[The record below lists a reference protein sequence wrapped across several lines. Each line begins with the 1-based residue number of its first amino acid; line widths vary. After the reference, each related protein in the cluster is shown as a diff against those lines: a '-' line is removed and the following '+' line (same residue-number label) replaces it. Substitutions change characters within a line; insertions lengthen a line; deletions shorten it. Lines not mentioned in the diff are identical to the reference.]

1 MLCEFDQ
8 LRWTRVIQQRT
19 YIIWSYLLE
28 ILFFDPR
35 CNKRSLRC
43 YNIILGKFRLDEYC
57 SCCFC
62 CYLIYVCVGFTCVGM
77 YITTGELTISPSTCC
92 LANQAFISILFTM
105 VMLLHFED
113 IVCVLQAMTY
123 CKIQNFNGPS

>member
-1 MLCEFDQ
+1 MNLTNYDGHRSYNKNIYNLVLPFGNIIFRSKMQ
-8 LRWTRVIQQRT
+8 L
-19 YIIWSYLLE
+19 
-28 ILFFDPR
+28 
-35 CNKRSLRC
+35 RSLRC

-57 SCCFC
+57 GCCFC

-105 VMLLHFED
+105 VCCSTLKYRLCCIGYGLL
-113 IVCVLQAMTY
+113 
-123 CKIQNFNGPS
+123 